1 MDMSVVHGVEK
12 GKINLKE
19 ILWMK
24 ILENLE
30 KIKRTKNGVFGFQ
43 SLINHILFHVLK
55 RFPYFSVID
64 IMSSDRCTMENIT

>member
-19 ILWMK
+19 IIWMQ
-24 ILENLE
+24 ILEKLE
-30 KIKRTKNGVFGFQ
+30 KIKRTKNDLFGFQ